1 LNEYLTQHPEI
12 FMSPFKEPN
21 FFVRGYGYN
30 NWDEYLALFRA
41 VRGEKAI
48 GESSTGYLCSEES
61 PSWIKSALGDV
72 KVILML
78 RNPARRA
85 ESLYWWMVRE
95 GYEDAPNFAEALR
108 LEESRER
115 PAFRSNCPEFWLDYL
130 YFASGL
136 YADQVRRFLKT
147 FGNDGVRIYIFEEF
161 AKDPLATCRDIFTF
175 LNVDPDFKPAI
186 AIHNEARFPASPRLQ
201 FWLRNS
207 GPSYL
212 AFLPSRLRRKFIDA
226 LMALNTKRG
235 SSPGRDPETETE
247 LLERYR
253 DDIHQLEQLIDRDLS
268 LWLDGQTST
277 VS

>member
-1 LNEYLTQHPEI
+1 
-12 FMSPFKEPN
+12 MSPFKEPN
-21 FFVRGYGYN
+21 FFVHGYGYGD
-30 NWDEYLALFRA
+30 WDDYLALFRTA
-41 VRGEKAI
+41 RGETAI
-48 GESSTGYLCSEES
+48 GESSTGYLSSEES

-72 KVILML
+72 KVILIL

-95 GYEDAPNFAEALR
+95 GYEHAPNFAEGLR
-108 LEESRER
+108 LEESREH
-115 PAFRSNCPEFWLDYL
+115 PNFRSNCREFWPDYL

-136 YADQVRRFLKT
+136 YADQVRRFLET
-147 FGNDGVRIYIFEEF
+147 FGKDSVRIYIFEEF
-161 AKDPLATCRDIFTF
+161 VKDPLATCRDIFNF

-186 AIHNEARFPASPRLQ
+186 VIHNEARLPASPRLQ

-212 AFLPSRLRRKFIDA
+212 AFLPSRLRRKFIDP

-235 SSPGRDPETETE
+235 SYPGRDTKTESE

-253 DDIHQLEQLIDRDLS
+253 DDVHQLEQLIDRDLS
-268 LWLDGQTST
+268 LWLDGQTSK